1 MKKLWFVQSVYHPA
15 GLRRMNDILMK
26 VVKDEFLHHI
36 VSDDNL
42 AILTARLRTV
52 QDETLAENRRLKPET
67 IALYDEDKR
76 FSPGSLTL
84 AVGDGRVTLRKVEGE
99 IH

>member
-76 FSPGSLTL
+76 FNPGSLTL

-99 IH
+99 IC

>member
-15 GLRRMNDILMK
+15 GLRRINDILMK

-42 AILTARLRTV
+42 AILPARLRTV

-67 IALYDEDKR
+67 IELYDEDKR

-99 IH
+99 IC